1 MRSKF
6 ASGYCV
12 FVFALVIILISA
24 ATGQAAEKFP
34 TKPVKYIIGWG
45 AGGGS
50 DIVGRLLCTL
60 AEKHLG
66 KPIVVQN
73 MPGGSGAKAYTSIA

>member
-50 DIVGRLLCTL
+50 DIVGRLFKNIDKGATDYFSLL
-60 AEKHLG
+60 LG
-66 KPIVVQN
+66 IGNSPQ
-73 MPGGSGAKAYTSIA
+73 PL